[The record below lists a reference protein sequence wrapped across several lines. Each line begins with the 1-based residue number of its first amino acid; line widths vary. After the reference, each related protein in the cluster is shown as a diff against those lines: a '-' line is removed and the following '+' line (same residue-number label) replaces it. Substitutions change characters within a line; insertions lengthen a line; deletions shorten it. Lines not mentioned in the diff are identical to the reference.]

1 MLRGG
6 FDEGAE
12 EKGVGGLDRIEEL
25 AGVENGTGGNGE
37 SEEFGEER
45 ERVV

>member
-6 FDEGAE
+6 FDEGTE
-12 EKGVGGLDRIEEL
+12 EKGVGGVDGIEEL
-25 AGVENGTGGNGE
+25 AGVEDGTGGHGE

-45 ERVV
+45 EGIV

>member
-12 EKGVGGLDRIEEL
+12 EKGVGSLNRIEKL
-25 AGVENGTGGNGE
+25 AGVEDGTGGDRE

-45 ERVV
+45 EGVV